1 MKIEIEVPDNVELDG
16 IADEDMQRMIQ
27 TAVCTDHWYEYSGVD
42 IDLSAASVTV
52 IDSAWTRKPAR
63 SFLAWLRTQAKRDD
77 MVGDLARDVARDPHV
92 PSGRATKGQWR
103 DHLGG
108 SQHLA
113 SALNEAWSEFLRA
126 E

>member
-1 MKIEIEVPDNVELDG
+1 MKIEIEITDTVEFDG

-27 TAVCTDHWYEYSGVD
+27 AAVCTDHWYEYSGVD
-42 IDLSAASVTV
+42 VDLSAASVKV
-52 IDSAWTRKPAR
+52 VDSAWTRKPAR
-63 SFLAWLRTQAKRDD
+63 SFLVWLKAQAKREDA
-77 MVGDLARDVARDPHV
+77 VGDLARDVARDPRA
-92 PSGRATKGQWR
+92 PSGCATKGQWR

-113 SALNEAWSEFLRA
+113 AALGDAWVEFLNA

>member
-1 MKIEIEVPDNVELDG
+1 MKIEIEIPDTVELDS
-16 IADEDMQRMIQ
+16 IADEDIQRIIQ
-27 TAVCTDHWYEYSGVD
+27 VAVCTDHWYEYSGVD
-42 IDLSAASVTV
+42 IDLSMASVKV
-52 IDSAWTRKPAR
+52 VDSAWTRRPAR
-63 SFLAWLRTQAKRDD
+63 SFLAWLKAQAKRDD
-77 MVGDLARDVARDPHV
+77 VLGELARDVARDPSA

-113 SALNEAWSEFLRA
+113 AALSEAWAEFLNA

>member
-1 MKIEIEVPDNVELDG
+1 MKIEIEIPDNVELDG
-16 IADEDMQRMIQ
+16 IAEEDMQRMIEA
-27 TAVCTDHWYEYSGVD
+27 AVCTDHWYEYCGVD
-42 IDLSAASVTV
+42 IDLRAARVKV
-52 IDSAWTRKPAR
+52 VDSAWTRKPAR
-63 SFLAWLRTQAKRDD
+63 SFLAWSKAQAKRDD
-77 MVGDLARDVARDPHV
+77 VVGEFARDIARDPRA

-113 SALNEAWSEFLRA
+113 GALSEAWAEFLDA

>member
-1 MKIEIEVPDNVELDG
+1 MKIEIEITDTVELDS
-16 IADEDMQRMIQ
+16 IADEDMRRMIQ

-42 IDLSAASVTV
+42 IDLSAACVKV
-52 IDSAWTRKPAR
+52 VDSAWTRKPAR
-63 SFLAWLRTQAKRDD
+63 SFLAWLKTQAKRDD
-77 MVGDLARDVARDPHV
+77 LVGDLARDAVRDPRA

-113 SALNEAWSEFLRA
+113 SALSEAWAEFQSA